1 VLCLAGV
8 IGALVVKLLFFIETH
23 HSAKFVAEAIGS
35 QLGSGDVIIHE
46 GSLEYSAGL
55 PFYTGQKIFV
65 LNGKGGDLDFGS
77 GYPESRHLFL
87 DDRKFIRLWEGGQRV
102 FLVTRSEVQDSIL
115 NRFSN
120 HKLFLVGRFGTRW
133 LYSNEAAV
141 NETIEGAQVAG
152 VVGPGVRSVVEPW
165 IDDRISRLGFNP
177 LRV

>member
-1 VLCLAGV
+1 M
-8 IGALVVKLLFFIETH
+8 
-23 HSAKFVAEAIGS
+23 AEAIGS

-102 FLVTRSEVQDSIL
+102 FLVTRSEVQHSVLDRL
-115 NRFSN
+115 PDK
-120 HKLFLVGRFGTRW
+120 KLFLVGRYGTRW
-133 LYSNEAAV
+133 LYSNEPSSNGHIDEAQTPGIV
-141 NETIEGAQVAG
+141 RPDGRSDIEHG
-152 VVGPGVRSVVEPW
+152 
-165 IDDRISRLGFNP
+165 
-177 LRV
+177 